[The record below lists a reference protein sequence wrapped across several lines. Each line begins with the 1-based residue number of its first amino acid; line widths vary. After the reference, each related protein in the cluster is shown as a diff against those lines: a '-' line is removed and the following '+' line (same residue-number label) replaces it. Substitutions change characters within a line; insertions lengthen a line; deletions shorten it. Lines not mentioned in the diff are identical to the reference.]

1 MALRSHDSYVSLKR
15 VKTGI
20 IGPRRAGKSTVFQAL
35 TGLEPA
41 NPADIRNRARF
52 GQIRIPDPRLDF
64 LAQAYGSRKKVP
76 VELTLL
82 DFAPNPKDQKEGA
95 ALDASLLP
103 LIRDLDALLLVV
115 PEFLGENVPVRA
127 MVENLESEL
136 VFADFDQAE
145 RRLERLKKEK
155 GQVDF
160 EREALTKCV
169 RWLEQGKPL
178 RTLDLTPQELQIFSS
193 FGFLSRKP
201 ALVIVNCEA
210 DQVNLIDE
218 GLDKLRERGLETFRL
233 AAAFEA
239 ELWELESDGRRELLA
254 EAGIEAP
261 ARDRL
266 VAALYRRLGLITFY
280 TAGEPEAHAWQL
292 RKGASALEA
301 AQRIHSDIARGF
313 IRAEVVSY
321 EDFAQLRSDARVR
334 QAGKLRLEG
343 RDYVVRDGDI
353 IHIRFKV

>member
-1 MALRSHDSYVSLKR
+1 MM
-15 VKTGI
+15 KTGI
-20 IGPRRAGKSTVFQAL
+20 IGARRVGKSTVFHAL
-35 TGLEPA
+35 TGLEPVNA
-41 NPADIRNRARF
+41 GDLRNRTRL
-52 GQIRIPDPRLDF
+52 GQIRIADPRLDF

-82 DFAPNPKDQKEGA
+82 DFLPNPKEQKAGA
-95 ALDASLLP
+95 ALDPSLLP
-103 LIRDLDALLLVV
+103 LIRELDALLLVV
-115 PEFLGENVPVRA
+115 PEFAGHDLPVRT
-127 MVENLESEL
+127 MVDNLENEL
-136 VFADFDQAE
+136 VFADLDQAE

-155 GQVDF
+155 GQIEF
-160 EREALTKCV
+160 ERDALVKCV
-169 RWLEQGKPL
+169 QWLEQGKPL
-178 RTLDLTPQELQIFSS
+178 RTLDWTPQELQTFAS

-201 ALVIVNCEA
+201 ALAVINCEA
-210 DQVNLIDE
+210 ERANLTDTE
-218 GLDKLRERGLETFRL
+218 PAALGERGLEAFRL

-239 ELWELESDGRRELLA
+239 ELWQLESAERHELLV
-254 EAGIEAP
+254 EAGIQAP

-321 EDFAQLRSDARVR
+321 DDFAELRSDARVR

-343 RDYVVRDGDI
+343 RDYVIRDGDI